1 MTYSSISIESG
12 HIERDG
18 NLPVYYDI
26 YAPVASPGTVF
37 KVILF
42 LHGFKGFKDWGAFP
56 DACEELARAG
66 YVLVAMN
73 FSRNGYGGSREE
85 VTEPDSFAEQ
95 TLSADLQDVED
106 VIDAIK
112 RGQISHSKVV
122 LDSDHFGIIGHSR
135 GGHTAI
141 VAAAEFPEIR
151 CCVTWAAVASYLDRW
166 DPEMVEEWREKG
178 STEVKNSRTGETYPL
193 LWSVYE
199 DAEQHADRLMA
210 IRRVKELY
218 IPVLFVA
225 GKADESV
232 PVADSERL
240 YTECPSSDKE
250 IRFIEGAGHTFN
262 TSHPFVEDDF
272 PRAFEELLNHTENW
286 FLEYLK

>member
-12 HIERDG
+12 HIDRDG

-112 RGQISHSKVV
+112 RGQISHSKVI

-151 CCVTWAAVASYLDRW
+151 CCVTWASVASYLDRW

-178 STEVKNSRTGETYPL
+178 STEVKNTRTGETYSL
-193 LWSVYE
+193 SWSVYE

-262 TSHPFVEDDF
+262 TSHPFVEDEF